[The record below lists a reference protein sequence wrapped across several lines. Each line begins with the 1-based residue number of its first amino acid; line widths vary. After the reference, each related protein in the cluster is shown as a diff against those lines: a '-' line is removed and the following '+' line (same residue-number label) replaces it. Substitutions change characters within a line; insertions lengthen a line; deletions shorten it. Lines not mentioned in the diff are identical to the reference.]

1 LTTHATTAL
10 SLTEPSDDVHDE
22 DDDQEEVSL
31 PRPVAAAPGR
41 RHHRPNRRGRGG
53 GVKVGRGVGNLGV
66 WLRKE
71 NKRKR

>member
-31 PRPVAAAPGR
+31 PRPVAAAPSRHR
-41 RHHRPNRRGRGG
+41 RRPDRRGRGEKLRWG
-53 GVKVGRGVGNLGV
+53 EV
-66 WLRKE
+66 WGSWVCG
-71 NKRKR
+71 